1 MSISD
6 DISKWLSWI
15 AESATTISGLYAS
28 GKITES
34 VYNTL
39 KGSLDS
45 LKSKVDDLEQGEG
58 VIEDAELVAEIS
70 AEVTEVTEEI
80 AVAAA

>member
-6 DISKWLSWI
+6 DITKWLSWI
-15 AESATTISGLYAS
+15 AESATTISGLYAA

-34 VYNTL
+34 VYNTI
-39 KGSLDS
+39 KGKIDGI
-45 LKSKVDDLEQGEG
+45 KSKVDDLEQGEG
-58 VIEDAELVAEIS
+58 VIDDAELVVEIT
-70 AEVTEVTEEI
+70 AEVSEVTEEI

>member
-1 MSISD
+1 MSLSD

-15 AESATTISGLYAS
+15 ADSATTISGLYAA

-34 VYNTL
+34 VYNTI
-39 KGSLDS
+39 KGKLDDI
-45 LKSKVDDLEQGEG
+45 KSKVDDLEQGEG
-58 VIEDAELVAEIS
+58 VVEDAELVAEIG